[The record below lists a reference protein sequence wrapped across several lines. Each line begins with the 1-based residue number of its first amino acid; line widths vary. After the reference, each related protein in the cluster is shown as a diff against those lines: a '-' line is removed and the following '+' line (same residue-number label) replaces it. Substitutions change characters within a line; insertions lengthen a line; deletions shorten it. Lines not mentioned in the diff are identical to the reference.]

1 MNAAAVSA
9 SPSTSAAP
17 AFGRELAVLSLGL
30 AAVVS
35 AQAMLNVGLPDL
47 ARDIGA
53 TQTQAL
59 WVVNAYS
66 LVFAALLLPAAAIGE
81 LVGRRR
87 AFLTGLGIFAGAGIA
102 GALVRDPTLLIVL
115 RGLAGVGG
123 ALVMPISL
131 TIITATFPAEQRGKA
146 VGIWAGVSGAAGTLG
161 LVIAGVLLDPFG
173 WTSIFWLSAGL
184 AVLALAATVM
194 VVPESRDEQAA
205 PLDVPGTALAVAAL
219 GGIVYGV
226 IEQPQRGWSDAGV
239 LIGLI
244 GGTVALI
251 VFVLVELRRERP
263 MLDPRLFGNRAF
275 GTGNLSVALQ
285 YATAFGLFVIIF
297 QYLQYALG
305 YSTLESG
312 LAIVPQGAAIVLSA
326 GLADGVGRRLGL
338 GLTGAIGLGL
348 IAGGFALLAVLVDVD
363 SSYWDLLPG
372 LMIAG
377 AGIGLSGAAAT
388 ASALSGAPAHARG
401 SASGINNASKEV
413 GGAIG
418 IAAMGALLNSGYS
431 SNVDVH
437 GLNPAQ
443 AGVARDSIAGAL
455 SIVDSLGAR
464 GASLASSA
472 QEAVVSGLQ
481 SALWV
486 GTGVLALA
494 AVVLL
499 VLGPRAGEVR
509 LDVPEPDPDPDAD
522 PDPDPGPGPG
532 PQVSS
537 VPDPVAAG

>member
-1 MNAAAVSA
+1 MTSPTA
-9 SPSTSAAP
+9 SPSVSTS
-17 AFGRELAVLSLGL
+17 FGRELAVLSLGL

-47 ARDIGA
+47 ARDVGA

-66 LVFAALLLPAAAIGE
+66 LVFAALLLPASAIGE
-81 LVGRRR
+81 LVGRRK
-87 AFLTGLGIFAGAGIA
+87 AFLTGLAVFAGAGVA
-102 GALVRDPTLLIVL
+102 GALVRDPTALIVL

-146 VGIWAGVSGAAGTLG
+146 VGVWAGVSGAAGTLG
-161 LVIAGVLLDPFG
+161 LVIAGVLLDPLG

-184 AVLALAATVM
+184 AVLALAATAM
-194 VVPESRDEQAA
+194 VVPESKDENAA
-205 PLDVPGTALAVAAL
+205 PLDLPGTFLAVIGL

-226 IEQPQRGWSDAGV
+226 IEQPQMGWSDAGV

-244 GGTVALI
+244 GGVVALFAFI
-251 VFVLVELRRERP
+251 LVELRRERP

-312 LAIVPQGAAIVLSA
+312 LAIVPQGAAIIFAA
-326 GLADGVGRRLGL
+326 GLADRLGRKLGL
-338 GLTGAIGLGL
+338 GLTGAIGLAL

-377 AGIGLSGAAAT
+377 AGIGLSSAAAT
-388 ASALSGAPAHARG
+388 TSALSGAPAHAQG

-418 IAAMGALLNSGYS
+418 IAAMGALLNSGYA
-431 SNVDVH
+431 NNIDVS

-443 AGVARDSIAGAL
+443 AGAARDSIGGAL
-455 SIVDSLGAR
+455 GIVDSLGAR
-464 GASLASSA
+464 GVSLAASA
-472 QEAVVSGLQ
+472 QDAVVSGLQ

-486 GTGVLALA
+486 GTGVLAA
-494 AVVLL
+494 ATVVLL
-499 VLGPRAGEVR
+499 VFGPRRGDVG
-509 LDVPEPDPDPDAD
+509 LDEPPPA
-522 PDPDPGPGPG
+522 
-532 PQVSS
+532 V
-537 VPDPVAAG
+537 